1 METTKLTKQDF
12 LDILFNDRNK
22 DYGAYDLRR
31 RYDKRVRNAVMGMG
45 GIVLLIIGGYG
56 IGTRLM
62 AGEKSVRPLAEIY
75 ELPEMTD
82 VEIEKPPVIPPPT
95 RVEPPAASKPTVQH
109 VTFAVVPNEQ
119 VNPEDEPRKNSE
131 LTELTI
137 GVKTADGD
145 INGSDNGAP
154 EGFGSGGNDVVEAP
168 KAEDR
173 ETPVTFVEFM
183 PEFPGG
189 EKALVNYLSR
199 NIHYPSMAS
208 ETGIEGT
215 VFIKF
220 VVGSTGE
227 IRDVEVVG
235 AKKGAGLEEEAIRVV
250 KKMPKWKP
258 GKQNGQAVAVYF
270 NLPIRFTLNPQ

>member
-31 RYDKRVRNAVMGMG
+31 RYDKRVRNAVIGMG
-45 GIVLLIIGGYG
+45 GIVLLIIGGYSVG
-56 IGTRLM
+56 SRLM
-62 AGEKSVRPLAEIY
+62 ANEGPVRETFIPYEAPERIDPL
-75 ELPEMTD
+75 
-82 VEIEKPPVIPPPT
+82 IEKPPVIPPPT
-95 RVEPPAASKPTVQH
+95 RVEPPAASRPTVQH
-109 VTFAVVPNEQ
+109 TTFAVVPNEQ

-131 LTELTI
+131 LQEVAI
-137 GVKTADGD
+137 GLKTADGD
-145 INGSDNGAP
+145 VNGSDNGAP
-154 EGFGSGGNDVVEAP
+154 EGFGGGNNVVEAP
-168 KAEDR
+168 EVVDR
-173 ETPVTFVEFM
+173 EKPVTFVQFM

-189 EKALVNYLSR
+189 EKALSNYLSR
-199 NIHYPSMAS
+199 NIRYPSMAS
-208 ETGIEGT
+208 ETGVEGT

-250 KKMPKWKP
+250 KKMPNWKP
-258 GKQNGQAVAVYF
+258 GRQNGQAVAVYF
-270 NLPIRFTLNPQ
+270 NLPIRFTLNLQ